1 MKTKIITTLKSG
13 IKDNQ
18 GDAVLSALLS
28 LGFIT
33 VTGVRIGKYFEITH
47 DGRKVKAEKM
57 AKVLTN
63 EVMEDFTIED

>member
-13 IKDNQ
+13 IKDIQ

-28 LGFIT
+28 LGFTT

-47 DGRKVKAEKM
+47 DGRKSKADKI
-57 AKVLTN
+57 AKSLTN
-63 EVMEDFTIED
+63 EVMENYTIED